1 METLLAYILVMKGVT
16 LLAGGAIVYYTVQA
30 ALRTG
35 DRGLWILAIGLIA
48 SGLGLLFDGILPMIV
63 QIDHL
68 VGIALT
74 GTLAAIGLVFV
85 VFSIASDVPVPR

>member
-1 METLLAYILVMKGVT
+1 MEALLVYILVVKGVT
-16 LLAGGAIVYYTVQA
+16 LLAGGAIVYYTVRA

-35 DRGLWILAIGLIA
+35 DRGLWVLALGLVA
-48 SGLGLLFDGILPMIV
+48 SGLGLLLYGILSMIV
-63 QIDHL
+63 PIDQR

-85 VFSIASDVPVPR
+85 VFSIASDVPMPR